1 MSCLVVIFLSF
12 SLFFF
17 LFCFLFLSLSAN
29 GFPIVGFF
37 SVLVQA
43 NALALRRAAL
53 SSRAVG
59 PVEDAAM
66 SPIILRHFVRS

>member
-17 LFCFLFLSLSAN
+17 FLFYSLSAN

-66 SPIILRHFVRS
+66 SPIILRHFARS

>member
-1 MSCLVVIFLSF
+1 MIFLSF
-12 SLFFF
+12 SLFF
-17 LFCFLFLSLSAN
+17 SLSAN

-43 NALALRRAAL
+43 NALALRRSAL

-66 SPIILRHFVRS
+66 SPIILRHFARS

>member
-17 LFCFLFLSLSAN
+17 VVCFLFLSLSAN

-43 NALALRRAAL
+43 NALALRRSAL

-66 SPIILRHFVRS
+66 SPIILRHFARS

>member
-1 MSCLVVIFLSF
+1 MIFLSF

-17 LFCFLFLSLSAN
+17 FLFLSLSAN

-37 SVLVQA
+37 SVLAQV

-66 SPIILRHFVRS
+66 SPIILRHFARS

>member
-1 MSCLVVIFLSF
+1 MIFLSF
-12 SLFFF
+12 SLSLFSFF
-17 LFCFLFLSLSAN
+17 LFFSLSAS
-29 GFPIVGFF
+29 GFPIVGFV

-66 SPIILRHFVRS
+66 SPIILRHFARS

>member
-1 MSCLVVIFLSF
+1 MSCLVVIFLSVSL
-12 SLFFF
+12 SLFFS
-17 LFCFLFLSLSAN
+17 LSLSAN
-29 GFPIVGFF
+29 GFPMVGFF

-66 SPIILRHFVRS
+66 SPIILRHFARS